1 MDEAPD
7 QAVEYGDA
15 SRGLLVR
22 VAPHGPAGAA
32 TPGRGRQDA
41 VARKR
46 AAIIDA
52 ATRLFLDHG
61 YVDTSTDQ
69 IAAAASVSKQTVYNQ
84 FGDKESLFR
93 EIIFGVA
100 ATAEQFAAA
109 FADTLERVSSVD
121 ELAVALR
128 ALARR
133 YLATVSDPQV
143 LALRRLVIGEVHRFP
158 ELAATYYR
166 HSPAHVLAALT
177 SAFDRLTRR
186 GLLAADHPDEAAEHF
201 AHLVIGGVLDRGMF
215 HQDVSLD
222 TAQLQTRADRAVAVF
237 LAGYG
242 H

>member
-1 MDEAPD
+1 VDEYD
-7 QAVEYGDA
+7 E

-22 VAPHGPAGAA
+22 VAPRGSVGPAL
-32 TPGRGRQDA
+32 PGRGRQGA

-46 AAIIDA
+46 AAIVDA

-109 FADTLERVSSVD
+109 FADTLEHICGPD
-121 ELAVALR
+121 QLADALR

-177 SAFDRLTRR
+177 TAFDRLTRR

-201 AHLVIGGVLDRGMF
+201 AHLVIGGLLDRGMF
-215 HQDVSLD
+215 HHNVSLD
-222 TAQLQTRADRAVAVF
+222 AAQVQSRADRAVAVF

-242 H
+242 RADG